1 MRAFLANLAHR
12 PFLTMLAVGAIILGL
27 PLAAFAA
34 WLGVQAALAGAAADL
49 RARTCPVAYG
59 APLAELRREEVQLR
73 RRLAELESDYAR
85 RRAWCPLCADP
96 EQVDVALVV
105 DTSLSMLW
113 PASMDAAAEAEM
125 FERIQREAGP
135 LDQQAGRDR
144 LLRELQAT
152 PEPQQRMEAARRA
165 ALAALDSIPARAR
178 VQLFSFTSAGAA
190 VGQAPQASCG
200 VSAIGQFDNSARAQL
215 RSALSGLRPDA
226 QGTPLAL
233 AIERGAAAVR
243 NRPADTPGFVVIIT
257 DGTETCAGDPCA
269 VARAAH
275 AADPGL
281 TISVVDIA
289 SNRQVACLS
298 EATGGRVFSPA
309 AGADFGRQLA
319 EALRVPPPRAC
330 IPRPAHPMPRPR
342 GTP

>member
-1 MRAFLANLAHR
+1 MRAFLANLTHR

-49 RARTCPVAYG
+49 RARTCPVVDG
-59 APLAELRREEVQLR
+59 APLAELRHEEVQLR
-73 RRLAELESDYAR
+73 RRLAGLESDYAR
-85 RRAWCPLCADP
+85 RRAWCPLCVDP

-105 DTSLSMLW
+105 DTSFSMAW
-113 PASMDAAAEAEM
+113 PASMDAAAEAAM

-135 LDQQAGRDR
+135 LDQPAGRDR

-152 PEPQQRMEAARRA
+152 PPPQQRMEAARRA
-165 ALAALDSIPARAR
+165 ALAALDTMPPRAR
-178 VQLFSFTSAGAA
+178 VQLFSFTPAA
-190 VGQAPQASCG
+190 APVGQAPQATCG
-200 VSAIGQFDNSARAQL
+200 VSALGQFDNVARARLQASL
-215 RSALSGLRPDA
+215 NGLRPDA
-226 QGTPLAL
+226 SGTPLAL

-243 NRPADTPGFVVIIT
+243 NRPAGTPGFVVVIT
-257 DGTETCAGDPCA
+257 DGSETCRGDPCA
-269 VARAAH
+269 AARAAR

-289 SNRQVACLS
+289 SNRQVACLA

-309 AGADFGRQLA
+309 AGADIGRQLA

-330 IPRPAHPMPRPR
+330 IPRP
-342 GTP
+342 TT